1 MTGFLGEYRA
11 TVDNKGRLRIPAGV
25 KKQLS
30 PEANGRLVINRG
42 FEDCLVLYPMNEW
55 EQITKKLAALNRFRK
70 EDREFIRTFLRGA
83 TIVELDDND
92 RINIPNHLLAFADI
106 KGEMVISAQQDIIE
120 LWSVQK
126 YDEQMK
132 VDSDRYADLAEKVL
146 GGKKEDGS
154 GSSE

>member
-30 PEANGRLVINRG
+30 PDANGRFVINRG
-42 FEDCLVLYPMNEW
+42 FEDCLVIYPMNEW
-55 EQITKKLAALNRFRK
+55 ELITKKLSALNRFRK
-70 EDREFIRTFLRGA
+70 EDREFMRNFLRGA
-83 TIVELDDND
+83 TILELDDQD

-106 KGEMVISAQQDIIE
+106 QGEMVISSQQDIIE
-120 LWSVQK
+120 LWSVKK
-126 YDEQMK
+126 YEEQMK

-146 GGKKEDGS
+146 GNRKE
-154 GSSE
+154 ENL